1 VIYFGGAPN
10 GDVLG
15 AQYPPNAVLMSFTLQ
30 AGLNTVTGAE
40 WYGSCGATAC
50 GASPKFTIAIYP
62 DPDDKGMP
70 GTPVILLR
78 QVGSADQTAIGNN
91 EYAYSFTLPP
101 ALSKT
106 LTAGTPYLF
115 GVYVSASSEPAGV
128 TWGIEET
135 SKAPHGSTA
144 ALFDMTA
151 SEDWS
156 LIPENLAF
164 NITGPG
170 SVPEPSTWAMMIL
183 GFSGLGFLG
192 HRRTLRARFA
202 A

>member
-1 VIYFGGAPN
+1 LRRVIYFGGAPN

-106 LTAGTPYLF
+106 LTAGT
-115 GVYVSASSEPAGV
+115 
-128 TWGIEET
+128 
-135 SKAPHGSTA
+135 
-144 ALFDMTA
+144 
-151 SEDWS
+151 
-156 LIPENLAF
+156 
-164 NITGPG
+164 
-170 SVPEPSTWAMMIL
+170 WAMMLL
-183 GFSGLGFLG
+183 GFAGLGVLG
-192 HRRTLRARFA
+192 HRRIAKARVA
-202 A
+202 